1 MTKINEE
8 KLKNITGGEIS
19 AWAVVGIISAVVFAL
34 GVVDGFIHP
43 KGCDAWWKRLLI
55 KN

>member
-43 KGCDAWWKRLLI
+43 KGCDA
-55 KN
+55 